1 MPGDFFGCTMMDL
14 YQLVYWRWPW
24 SNMRIIDQPVEKTE
38 KDDQQKLGFWM
49 LLGTAQNMM
58 SDVGL

>member
-1 MPGDFFGCTMMDL
+1 
-14 YQLVYWRWPW
+14 
-24 SNMRIIDQPVEKTE
+24 MRIIDQPVEKTE

>member
-1 MPGDFFGCTMMDL
+1 
-14 YQLVYWRWPW
+14 
-24 SNMRIIDQPVEKTE
+24 MRIIDQPVEKTE

-58 SDVGL
+58 SDVGLYVAAVAWVPWV